1 MNKTE
6 NRYGYRYLGEG
17 FSVSNDTRITHLN
30 NNDLVV
36 GSSGASKTGSIVYPQ
51 LKSLKDSSLIV
62 SDTKGRLEGM
72 FRQELESKGFEVN
85 KIDFINPAQSAKYNP
100 LDYIRRTS
108 DGGFKE
114 QDVAKIAAALVPE
127 TFCPEDPFWVYS
139 ARNVIE
145 FFVGYAL
152 SVLPEEEHD
161 MYSVYQL
168 YRMYISP
175 AGDIPFIQWVKENPD
190 TLAARKYAQISAMK
204 AADKTVSCIY
214 AFVNLAFKPFDYSEY
229 RTIFSIDNSKNAKE
243 NNFNIVS
250 LARRKSVLFLNQ
262 SDNDHSMDALVNL
275 FYTQTLQTLIS
286 EADAKEDGRLEV
298 PVRLIIDDFASGA
311 KLEDFDRIISV
322 VRSRD
327 IWLTMCMQS
336 FTQLQTLYT
345 SAQALTV
352 INNCD
357 HIIYLGS
364 NDLGSAEFI
373 GTRAKKTPEAI
384 LSIDRDKEFILEG
397 GKPAQMVNKIPSYAF
412 VEPE

>member
-1 MNKTE
+1 
-6 NRYGYRYLGEG
+6 
-17 FSVSNDTRITHLN
+17 
-30 NNDLVV
+30 
-36 GSSGASKTGSIVYPQ
+36 
-51 LKSLKDSSLIV
+51 
-62 SDTKGRLEGM
+62 
-72 FRQELESKGFEVN
+72 
-85 KIDFINPAQSAKYNP
+85 
-100 LDYIRRTS
+100 
-108 DGGFKE
+108 
-114 QDVAKIAAALVPE
+114 
-127 TFCPEDPFWVYS
+127 
-139 ARNVIE
+139 
-145 FFVGYAL
+145 
-152 SVLPEEEHD
+152 
-161 MYSVYQL
+161 
-168 YRMYISP
+168 
-175 AGDIPFIQWVKENPD
+175 
-190 TLAARKYAQISAMK
+190 
-204 AADKTVSCIY
+204 
-214 AFVNLAFKPFDYSEY
+214 VNLAFKPFDYSEY

-352 INNCD
+352 INNCN

-373 GTRAKKTPEAI
+373 GTRAKKNLKRFSASTGI
-384 LSIDRDKEFILEG
+384 KSLSLKAENR
-397 GKPAQMVNKIPSYAF
+397 PRW
-412 VEPE
+412 

>member
-1 MNKTE
+1 M
-6 NRYGYRYLGEG
+6 
-17 FSVSNDTRITHLN
+17 
-30 NNDLVV
+30 
-36 GSSGASKTGSIVYPQ
+36 
-51 LKSLKDSSLIV
+51 
-62 SDTKGRLEGM
+62 
-72 FRQELESKGFEVN
+72 
-85 KIDFINPAQSAKYNP
+85 
-100 LDYIRRTS
+100 
-108 DGGFKE
+108 
-114 QDVAKIAAALVPE
+114 
-127 TFCPEDPFWVYS
+127 
-139 ARNVIE
+139 
-145 FFVGYAL
+145 
-152 SVLPEEEHD
+152 
-161 MYSVYQL
+161 
-168 YRMYISP
+168 
-175 AGDIPFIQWVKENPD
+175 
-190 TLAARKYAQISAMK
+190 
-204 AADKTVSCIY
+204 
-214 AFVNLAFKPFDYSEY
+214 
-229 RTIFSIDNSKNAKE
+229 
-243 NNFNIVS
+243 
-250 LARRKSVLFLNQ
+250 
-262 SDNDHSMDALVNL
+262 
-275 FYTQTLQTLIS
+275 
-286 EADAKEDGRLEV
+286 